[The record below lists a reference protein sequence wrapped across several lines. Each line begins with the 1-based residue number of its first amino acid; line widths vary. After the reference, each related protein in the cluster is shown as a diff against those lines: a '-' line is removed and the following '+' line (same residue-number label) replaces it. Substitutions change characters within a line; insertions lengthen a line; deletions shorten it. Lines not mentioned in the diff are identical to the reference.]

1 MFEYRK
7 SSNVGNA
14 PEIIQV
20 DATNAEEYKV
30 GEALVLSSGK
40 ATKAGA
46 TAIPEYICAEKK
58 TAVTGDKLSVY
69 FVEPNQEYE
78 TELSADGAVTP
89 GVKYTIASDGLRMT
103 ATSTSGVAEV
113 VQAFG
118 TTSGSKVFVRFTK

>member
-69 FVEPNQEYE
+69 LVEPNQEYE
-78 TELSADGAVTP
+78 TELSASGTVTP

-113 VQAFG
+113 VKAFG
-118 TTSGSKVFVRFTK
+118 TASGSKVFVRFTK

>member
-1 MFEYRK
+1 MFAYRK

-20 DATNAEEYKV
+20 EATNAESYVV

-46 TAIPEYICAEKK
+46 TAVPEYICAEKK
-58 TAVTGDKLSVY
+58 TAVTGDTVSCYL
-69 FVEPNQEYE
+69 VEHNQEYE
-78 TELSADGAVTP
+78 TELSASGTVTP
-89 GVKYTIASDGLRMT
+89 GVKYTLATDGLRMT

-113 VQAFG
+113 VKAFG
-118 TTSGSKVFVRFTK
+118 TASGSKVYVRF

>member
-1 MFEYRK
+1 MFAYRK
-7 SSNVGNA
+7 SSNIGRT

-20 DATNAEEYKV
+20 DATNAEEYKI
-30 GEALVLSSGK
+30 GEALVLSSGL

-46 TAIPEYICAEKK
+46 TAVPEYICAEKK

-69 FVEPNQEYE
+69 LANHDQEYE
-78 TELSADGAVTP
+78 TELSAAGTVTP
-89 GVKYTIASDGLRMT
+89 GVKYTLASDGLRIT

-118 TTSGSKVFVRFTK
+118 TASGSKVIVRF

>member
-46 TAIPEYICAEKK
+46 TATPEYICAEKK

-69 FVEPNQEYE
+69 LVEANQEYE
-78 TELSADGAVTP
+78 TELSAGGTVVA

-113 VQAFG
+113 VEAFG
-118 TTSGSKVFVRFTK
+118 TTSGSKVLVRFTK

>member
-20 DATNAEEYKV
+20 DATNAEEYKI
-30 GEALVLSSGK
+30 GEALVLSSGL

-46 TAIPEYICAEKK
+46 TAVPEYICAEKK

-69 FVEPNQEYE
+69 LVEPNQEYE
-78 TELSADGAVTP
+78 TELSASGTVTP
-89 GVKYTIASDGLRMT
+89 GVKYTLASDGLRMT